1 MTVPVANPQTGQKSS
16 SQGLFAVPTLNSGL
30 HMAESAA
37 LGTNVNQT
45 HIAPSNS
52 VANFDNINR
61 TPQALSVPRNLFIDA
76 SPQAGNP
83 GPLSLEE
90 ALVPEHF
97 SPLQVL
103 STAVPK
109 KRKGKRR
116 YLSRHDADAEEESS
130 FGTFNMSGFS
140 TSVSKPFQC
149 TVCTHS
155 FKSVHEWQR
164 HEVSVHKYHDTA
176 WICMPSGPILDD
188 LGCAFCGEF
197 PPDEEHFEQHNVS
210 PCLQKDR
217 SERQF
222 FRKDGL
228 KQHILRSHCPVNRSP
243 ATSTFVIPDSWT
255 RDVEPNPLALWCGFC
270 KATLPSIA
278 DRMYHVARH
287 FKNGFTMDSWTTRTE
302 V

>member
-1 MTVPVANPQTGQKSS
+1 MTVPVADPQTGQKSS
-16 SQGLFAVPTLNSGL
+16 SQGLFAIPTLNSSL
-30 HMAESAA
+30 HMTESAA

-61 TPQALSVPRNLFIDA
+61 PPRALSVPRNLFINA

-83 GPLSLEE
+83 GPLSSEE
-90 ALVPEHF
+90 APVSEYILT
-97 SPLQVL
+97 LQDL

-130 FGTFNMSGFS
+130 FDTFNLSGFS

-155 FKSVHEWQR
+155 FKSAFDWQR

-176 WICMPSGPILDD
+176 WICMPSGAILDD
-188 LGCAFCGEF
+188 LSCAFCGEF
-197 PPDEEHFEQHNVS
+197 LPDDEHLEQHNVFA
-210 PCLQKDR
+210 CLQKDH

-228 KQHILRSHCPVNRSP
+228 KQHILRSHCPTNTLS
-243 ATSTFVIPDSWT
+243 ATSTFVIPDNWAT
-255 RDVEPNPLALWCGFC
+255 DVEPNPLALWCGFC
-270 KATLPSIA
+270 KTTLPSIA
-278 DRMYHVARH
+278 DRMYHVTRH
-287 FKNGFTMDSWTTRTE
+287 FKTGFTMDRWTARTE